1 MKFGTIFVAT
11 INLAV
16 LTNNTNAFSV
26 ERTQNNVRSRPHTV
40 CDAIS
45 RRNFFS
51 VGTAATVAFTANVFP
66 AIADVSDGNSLPD
79 GAVQFSRLLKA
90 QKNLEVN
97 IWFHHFIVPSNFLKH
112 MYEYLF

>member
-1 MKFGTIFVAT
+1 MKLGTIFIAT

-16 LTNNTNAFSV
+16 LTDTNAFGV
-26 ERTQNNVRSRPHTV
+26 ERKQSVVKCRPHTV

-45 RRNFFS
+45 RRNFLS

-66 AIADVSDGNSLPD
+66 AIADVSDGNSLPE

-90 QKNLEVN
+90 QKNLEVK
-97 IWFHHFIVPSNFLKH
+97 FRLFFPSN
-112 MYEYLF
+112 